1 MMMLN
6 CEMVFECS
14 QKWDEM
20 PASIDVNIRRCPECK
35 KDVHFCHTVED
46 LDRAINK
53 HHCVA
58 FVSDDGMKNDEAL
71 KDLIS
76 NIEDRKKQILKQDRQ
91 ISITTGIPRNYR
103 GGKAF
108 LELDDEDPKM

>member
-1 MMMLN
+1 
-6 CEMVFECS
+6 MVFECS

-20 PASIDVNIRRCPECK
+20 PASIDPNIRRCSDCK
-35 KDVHFCHTVED
+35 RDVHFCHTVED

-53 HHCVA
+53 HQCVA
-58 FVSDDGMKNDEAL
+58 FISGEAMANDEAL
-71 KDLIS
+71 KELIS
-76 NIEDRKKQILKQDRQ
+76 NIDDRKKQMFKHDRQ

-108 LELDDEDPKM
+108 LELDDEDPKI